1 MERGNYRITAEVEV
15 RAMLGSGNYQLI
27 LPCGRMT
34 IVKPGEFEFEPV
46 LGTEPA
52 PGTVVID
59 RDGDA
64 WQRDRWDEYGW
75 QMSGA
80 DDQDDEEE
88 TTFNF
93 TWSRLNEKYGP
104 VKVIHTP

>member
-27 LPCGRMT
+27 LPGGRMT
-34 IVKPGEFEFEPV
+34 IVKPGAFEFEPV